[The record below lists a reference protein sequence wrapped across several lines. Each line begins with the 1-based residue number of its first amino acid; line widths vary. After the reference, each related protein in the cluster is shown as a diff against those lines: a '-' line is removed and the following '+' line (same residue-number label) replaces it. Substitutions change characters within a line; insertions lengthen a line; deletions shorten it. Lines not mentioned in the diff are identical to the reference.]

1 VSKFETYLPP
11 ASAAKPLSPTELLAS
26 LRSALAPWQPGT
38 PFWIF
43 AYGSLMWNPS
53 FSYDARHVATI
64 RGYHRSFRVWS
75 RINRGTPEKPGLVL
89 TLECGGSCRGLIYR
103 IPADLVQE
111 QMNLIWKREM
121 NYGSYRPKWLSC
133 TVGDETLRALRSR
146 HPGSRLYASGCLV
159 RLDADGKLQYLG
171 NLQEQVKIGSHQI
184 SLKEIE
190 AVVTQHSAVRHT
202 VIRVDEEEGQKSL
215 VAYVVPDETAAT
227 PPALSDLGY
236 VTDYLRPAAYVV
248 LDQLPLSAEGEVE
261 LAALP
266 KAEVV
271 KTITEYV
278 APRDPLEIVLA
289 KIWMDILEVEKIS
302 VHDNFFRLGGHS
314 LLGTMANVNV
324 SDAFGIEV
332 PINVLFEAPTI
343 AEFANKLRQDPNEGQ
358 RFEEIAALLVS
369 VEEMSDE
376 AVKALIEKEQAA

>member
-133 TVGDETLRALRSR
+133 TVGDETIRALAFTVNRQCS
-146 HPGSRLYASGCLV
+146 GYAGQLP
-159 RLDADGKLQYLG
+159 
-171 NLQEQVKIGSHQI
+171 
-184 SLKEIE
+184 IE
-190 AVVTQHSAVRHT
+190 AVVEAIARRRLAAEEDVSVNCSLARRSQWRRCCSSAPA
-202 VIRVDEEEGQKSL
+202 SCF
-215 VAYVVPDETAAT
+215 AASRNC
-227 PPALSDLGY
+227 ALSI
-236 VTDYLRPAAYVV
+236 
-248 LDQLPLSAEGEVE
+248 LDSE
-261 LAALP
+261 
-266 KAEVV
+266 
-271 KTITEYV
+271 
-278 APRDPLEIVLA
+278 PRV
-289 KIWMDILEVEKIS
+289 
-302 VHDNFFRLGGHS
+302 
-314 LLGTMANVNV
+314 
-324 SDAFGIEV
+324 
-332 PINVLFEAPTI
+332 
-343 AEFANKLRQDPNEGQ
+343 
-358 RFEEIAALLVS
+358 
-369 VEEMSDE
+369 
-376 AVKALIEKEQAA
+376 